1 MSESIA
7 LRNRV
12 EHSHE
17 RIDALEVKL
26 LKFFDGSGTLAEAL
40 AKIEK
45 LEGEIRMIKA
55 RMGKKDFVG

>member
-1 MSESIA
+1 MTESIA

-26 LKFFDGSGTLAEAL
+26 LKFFDGSGTLAEAM